1 MAADDTEFLTDTCL
15 GTVSRLVQGSNFSK
29 LHSAWDSGKAAVEL
43 PKKLVETAEGISE
56 AVELIGEM
64 TKQDLS
70 LRFLKENDL
79 YALAPPRLGAWA
91 DEMQGLADAMD
102 VAKIIVS
109 TCEVANRSSAWSQSF
124 LDQMEV
130 LTHVDKAVY
139 GDSAQFVRK
148 VAGKLI
154 KEYQKPGEAATEE
167 AVGGTTTTGML
178 RHCCGRIWRPV
189 RFRCCIS
196 TNKQAFQ
203 KKTLVNLG
211 RL

>member
-1 MAADDTEFLTDTCL
+1 M
-15 GTVSRLVQGSNFSK
+15 
-29 LHSAWDSGKAAVEL
+29 EL

-178 RHCCGRIWRPV
+178 RHCCGRTRRPV

-196 TNKQAFQ
+196 TNKHAFQ